1 MARYLYGP
9 DFVTRE
15 AGLSSLLTTA
25 MILTGNQSFFELKL
39 LALQDDRLSTVQPRS
54 RSLELAVRSGWQR
67 HRSVAL
73 GAALRIDELEQLVGW
88 LRQMGEPHTQLPRLL
103 FQDASLA
110 FDCLTADAD
119 ECLLQ
124 IKLDHDF
131 TPAWHVNPL
140 APFWIPVLTTRLA
153 VRQAADDLYA
163 QFMRLTAPE

>member
-1 MARYLYGP
+1 
-9 DFVTRE
+9 
-15 AGLSSLLTTA
+15 
-25 MILTGNQSFFELKL
+25 MILTGNQSFFELEL
-39 LALQDDRLSTVQPRS
+39 LALQDNRLATDQPQS
-54 RSLELAVRSGWQR
+54 PVLELAVRSGWQR

-73 GAALRIDELEQLVGW
+73 GAALRTDELEQLVGW
-88 LRQMGEPHTQLPRLL
+88 LRQMGQPHTQLPRLL
-103 FQDASLA
+103 FHDASLA

-153 VRQAADDLYA
+153 VQQAADDLYT
-163 QFMRLTAPE
+163 QFIQLTVSE

>member
-1 MARYLYGP
+1 
-9 DFVTRE
+9 
-15 AGLSSLLTTA
+15 
-25 MILTGNQSFFELKL
+25 MILTGNQSFFELQL
-39 LALQDDRLSTVQPRS
+39 LAVQPSRLSTERHRPS
-54 RSLELAVRSGWQR
+54 LLELALRSGWQR

-73 GAALRIDELEQLVGW
+73 GATLRTDELDQLVGW
-88 LRQMGEPHTQLPRLL
+88 LRQMGQPHTRLPRLL

-140 APFWIPVLTTRLA
+140 TPFWIPILTSRLA
-153 VRQAADDLYA
+153 VQQAADDLYA
-163 QFMRLTAPE
+163 QFMQLAGYE

>member
-1 MARYLYGP
+1 MARYLYEPG
-9 DFVTRE
+9 FVTRE
-15 AGLSSLLTTA
+15 SGLAGFVTTA

-39 LALQDDRLSTVQPRS
+39 LALQDDRLSTGRPRT
-54 RSLELAVRSGWQR
+54 RLLDLAVRSGWQR
-67 HRSVAL
+67 HRSAAL
-73 GAALRIDELEQLVGW
+73 GAALRTDELDQLVGW

-140 APFWIPVLTTRLA
+140 APFWIPILTTRLA
-153 VRQAADDLYA
+153 VQQAADDLYA
-163 QFMRLTAPE
+163 QFMQLTASE

>member
-1 MARYLYGP
+1 
-9 DFVTRE
+9 
-15 AGLSSLLTTA
+15 
-25 MILTGNQSFFELKL
+25 MILTGNQSYFELQL
-39 LALQDDRLSTVQPRS
+39 LALRDNRLSTERPRS
-54 RSLELAVRSGWQR
+54 QLMELAVRSGWQR

-73 GAALRIDELEQLVGW
+73 GVALRTDELEQLVGW

-103 FQDASLA
+103 FHDASLA

-153 VRQAADDLYA
+153 VQQAADDLYA
-163 QFMRLTAPE
+163 QFMQLAGYE

>member
-1 MARYLYGP
+1 
-9 DFVTRE
+9 
-15 AGLSSLLTTA
+15 
-25 MILTGNQSFFELKL
+25 MILTGNQSFFELQL
-39 LALQDDRLSTVQPRS
+39 LALQDNRLATDQPQS
-54 RSLELAVRSGWQR
+54 PVLELAVRSGWQR

-73 GAALRIDELEQLVGW
+73 GAALRTDELEQLVGW
-88 LRQMGEPHTQLPRLL
+88 LRQMGQPHTQLPRLL
-103 FQDASLA
+103 FHDASLA

-153 VRQAADDLYA
+153 VQQAADDLYT
-163 QFMRLTAPE
+163 QFIQLTVSE